1 MTWWTSLVR
10 ASLAAAAALATALAA
25 GPAAA
30 SAQPARLS
38 NAQVK
43 VVPAG
48 GNLAR
53 TVDEQVA
60 ATGAASWIAYRVP
73 ILPGD
78 RMVCDWSSESRG
90 RAVGPTSVKLEG
102 PDTLF
107 VFIRAE
113 ARTIAR
119 VRMFSEGCAI
129 DAGGLPVSWLEG
141 ATSSQSVALLARLAD
156 ASRPRRVSEGA
167 LAALA
172 MHADPAAATALVA
185 SAQGASSPQ
194 VRGQALFWVAQR
206 AGAQAIPTISD
217 AIDKDPE
224 TDVKKRAVFALSQLP
239 ANEGVPK
246 LIEVASSHS
255 NPAVRKQA
263 MFWLGQ
269 SKDPRALAFFERI
282 LLAR

>member
-1 MTWWTSLVR
+1 MAWWTTLVL
-10 ASLAAAAALATALAA
+10 ASVATATV
-25 GPAAA
+25 

-38 NAQVK
+38 HAQVR
-43 VVPAG
+43 VLQAG
-48 GNLAR
+48 GALAS

-60 ATGAASWIAYRVP
+60 ATLNAGWIAYGVP
-73 ILPGD
+73 LLPGD
-78 RMVCDWSSESRG
+78 RMLCDWSSESR
-90 RAVGPTSVKLEG
+90 RQMPPATSVKLEG

-107 VFIRAE
+107 VFIRTE
-113 ARTIAR
+113 ARAITR

-129 DAGGLPVSWLEG
+129 DAGGLPVTWLEG
-141 ATSSQSVALLARLAD
+141 ATGAQSVALLAALVD
-156 ASRPRRVSEGA
+156 PDRPRRVADGA

-172 MHADPAAATALVA
+172 MQAEPSAATALVTAARGAA
-185 SAQGASSPQ
+185 SPH

-206 AGAQAIPTISD
+206 AGVQAIPTIAE

-224 TDVKKRAVFALSQLP
+224 SDVKKRALFALSQLP
-239 ANEGVPK
+239 ANEGVPR

-269 SKDPRALAFFERI
+269 SKDPRALAFFERV
-282 LLAR
+282 LLTR

>member
-1 MTWWTSLVR
+1 MTRWTSLVV
-10 ASLAAAAALATALAA
+10 AAVTTAAMSAAAAA
-25 GPAAA
+25 
-30 SAQPARLS
+30 QPAQLS

-43 VVPAG
+43 VVPARC
-48 GNLAR
+48 NLAR
-53 TVDEQVA
+53 MLDEQVA
-60 ATGAASWIAYRVP
+60 TTGAAGWIAYRVP

-78 RMVCDWSSESRG
+78 RMICDWSSETRG
-90 RAVGPTSVKLEG
+90 PAVAPTSVKLEG
-102 PDTLF
+102 PDVLF

-113 ARTIAR
+113 AKTITR

-129 DAGGLPVSWLEG
+129 DAGGLPVTWMEG
-141 ATSSQSVALLARLAD
+141 AEAPQSVAWLSRLVD
-156 ASRPRRVSEGA
+156 ASRPRRVSDGA

-172 MHADPAAATALVA
+172 MHADPAAATALVTSARGAA
-185 SAQGASSPQ
+185 SPHL
-194 VRGQALFWVAQR
+194 RGQALFWVAQR
-206 AGAQAIPTISD
+206 AGAQAMPTIAE

-269 SKDPRALAFFERI
+269 SKDARALAFFERI
-282 LLAR
+282 LLGR

>member
-1 MTWWTSLVR
+1 MTWWTSLVL
-10 ASLAAAAALATALAA
+10 SSVAAAAASVAGTAT
-25 GPAAA
+25 G
-30 SAQPARLS
+30 SAQPAQLS

-43 VVPAG
+43 VVPVG
-48 GNLAR
+48 GSLGR

-60 ATGAASWIAYRVP
+60 ATGAAGWIGYGVP
-73 ILPGD
+73 LLPGD
-78 RMVCDWSSESRG
+78 RMICDWSSESRG
-90 RAVGPTSVKLEG
+90 PAVAPTAVKLEG
-102 PDTLF
+102 PDSLF

-113 ARTIAR
+113 AKNITR

-129 DAGGLPVSWLEG
+129 DAGGLPVTWIEG
-141 ATSSQSVALLARLAD
+141 VTAPQSVALLSRLVD
-156 ASRPRRVSEGA
+156 ASRPRRVSDGA

-172 MHADPAAATALVA
+172 MHADPAAATALVT
-185 SAQGASSPQ
+185 SAGNAASPQ

-206 AGAQAIPTISD
+206 AGAQAIPTISE

-255 NPAVRKQA
+255 NPTVRKQA

-282 LLAR
+282 LLGR

>member
-1 MTWWTSLVR
+1 MTWWTTL
-10 ASLAAAAALATALAA
+10 ALAGVAVATV
-25 GPAAA
+25 
-30 SAQPARLS
+30 SAQPAQLS

-43 VVPAG
+43 VVPAS

-60 ATGAASWIAYRVP
+60 ATGTAGWIAYRVP
-73 ILPGD
+73 LLPGD
-78 RMVCDWSSESRG
+78 RMICDWSSDSR
-90 RAVGPTSVKLEG
+90 RQAAPPTSVKLEG

-129 DAGGLPVSWLEG
+129 DAGGLSVTWLEG
-141 ATSSQSVALLARLAD
+141 AAAPQSVAFLGRLVD
-156 ASRPRRVSEGA
+156 ASRPRRVYDGA
-167 LAALA
+167 LVAIA
-172 MHADPAAATALVA
+172 MHADPAAAAALVTA
-185 SAQGASSPQ
+185 ARGGSSPQ
-194 VRGQALFWVAQR
+194 IRGQALFWVAQR
-206 AGAQAIPTISD
+206 AGAQAIPTIAE

-246 LIEVASSHS
+246 LIEVASTHS

>member
-1 MTWWTSLVR
+1 MTRWTTLVM
-10 ASLAAAAALATALAA
+10 AGAMVATMS
-25 GPAAA
+25 AAA
-30 SAQPARLS
+30 SAQPTRLS

-43 VVPAG
+43 VVPVG

-53 TVDEQVA
+53 AVDEHVA
-60 ATGAASWIAYRVP
+60 AADAAAWIAYRVP

-78 RMVCDWSSESRG
+78 RMICDWSSESRG
-90 RAVGPTSVKLEG
+90 PAVAPASVKLEG

-113 ARTIAR
+113 VKSITR

-129 DAGGLPVSWLEG
+129 DAGGLPVTWLEG
-141 ATSSQSVALLARLAD
+141 AAAPQSVALLSRLAD
-156 ASRPRRVSEGA
+156 ASSPRRVADGA

-185 SAQGASSPQ
+185 SARGASSPQ

-206 AGAQAIPTISD
+206 AGAQAIPTIAE

-239 ANEGVPK
+239 ANEGVPQ

>member
-1 MTWWTSLVR
+1 MTWWTSL
-10 ASLAAAAALATALAA
+10 ALAGAAAAVASAA
-25 GPAAA
+25 GTATV
-30 SAQPARLS
+30 SAQPAQLS
-38 NAQVK
+38 NAQVT

-60 ATGAASWIAYRVP
+60 TAGAAGWIAYGVP
-73 ILPGD
+73 LLPGD
-78 RMVCDWSSESRG
+78 RMICDWSSESRG
-90 RAVGPTSVKLEG
+90 PAVAPTSVKLEG

-113 ARTIAR
+113 ARTITR
-119 VRMFSEGCAI
+119 IRMFSEGCAI
-129 DAGGLPVSWLEG
+129 DAGGLPVTWLE
-141 ATSSQSVALLARLAD
+141 AAAAPQSVALLSRLAD
-156 ASRPRRVSEGA
+156 ASSPRRVADGA

-172 MHADPAAATALVA
+172 MHADPAASTALVTSARGAA
-185 SAQGASSPQ
+185 SPR

-206 AGAQAIPTISD
+206 AGAQAIPTIAD

-255 NPAVRKQA
+255 NQAVRKQA